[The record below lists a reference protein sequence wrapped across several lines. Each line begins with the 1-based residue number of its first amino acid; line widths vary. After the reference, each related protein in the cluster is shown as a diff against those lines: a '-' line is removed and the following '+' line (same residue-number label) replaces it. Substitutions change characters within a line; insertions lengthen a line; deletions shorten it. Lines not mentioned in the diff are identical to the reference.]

1 MTTIIEITV
10 AAALILSIIVP
21 WGAFLLGEKNRKRY
35 KRSLA
40 ANCFFFFGTLVVA
53 SVAMLAGARR
63 YRLLTRRQA
72 ADWHRPWLSGRGSR
86 NRDFRHR
93 LRYRRCQLCQRGSG
107 RHQRRWFPVR

>member
-40 ANCFFFFGTLVVA
+40 ANCFFFFGTLVIA
-53 SVAMLAGARR
+53 SVAMLAGAQ
-63 YRLLTRRQA
+63 TVQA
-72 ADWHRPWLSGRGSR
+72 AADAS
-86 NRDFRHR
+86 
-93 LRYRRCQLCQRGSG
+93 GSG
-107 RHQRRWFPVR
+107 LAEGLGYLGAALVTGLAAFGSALLASRKQNAL